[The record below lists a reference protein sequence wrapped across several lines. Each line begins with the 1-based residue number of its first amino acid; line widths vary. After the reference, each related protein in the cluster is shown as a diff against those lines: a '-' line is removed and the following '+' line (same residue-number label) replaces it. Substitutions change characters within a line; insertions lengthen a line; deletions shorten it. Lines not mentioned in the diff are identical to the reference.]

1 MPSHAAR
8 PSFAKEATKR
18 PEISIH
24 SSSLTST
31 SPRDRFPPD
40 VPGDQEEERS
50 NEANGK
56 KHQTSH
62 RKENVK
68 NPRPPSFP
76 QVSLKLRD
84 DPSRFVTLRTYRVL
98 STRDE
103 RRERRRDTERSSLR
117 LRSNGDDARDR
128 RGGTPQWRK
137 RCGRGTLAGQSG
149 RMEFEK
155 RSSAEVAPTR
165 P

>member
-1 MPSHAAR
+1 MPSHVAR

-31 SPRDRFPPD
+31 SPQDRFPPD

-50 NEANGK
+50 NKTNGR

-68 NPRPPSFP
+68 NPRPPPFP

-84 DPSRFVTLRTYRVL
+84 DPSRFVTLRTYCVL
-98 STRDE
+98 STRDA
-103 RRERRRDTERSSLR
+103 REEETPSGLVFDCGRTEMTLEIEEEEHHSGGNDAEGGRWQARAGGWSSRSVRRR
-117 LRSNGDDARDR
+117 
-128 RGGTPQWRK
+128 K
-137 RCGRGTLAGQSG
+137 
-149 RMEFEK
+149 
-155 RSSAEVAPTR
+155 
-165 P
+165 